1 MCIYTY
7 IFTHI
12 NKGLILPAFLGIQL
26 RLWLESYPQRSS
38 YVQVIQ
44 VFSTDWPR
52 ENMLGLSIF
61 PWDWLIFG
69 HEMVATATQHGDI
82 NQSFRLG
89 GSSPLVIACPACITV
104 FLREY
109 TSMFDCF
116 FMIQEMGILSNPIL
130 SEGTTSNCQLVRCS
144 PRIHIYVYIYI
155 YINIYATISKG

>member
-12 NKGLILPAFLGIQL
+12 NKGLISRHFSAFNCDCDLKLSPALQL
-26 RLWLESYPQRSS
+26 CPSYPSFQHRLAKGK
-38 YVQVIQ
+38 YVGFIH
-44 VFSTDWPR
+44 
-52 ENMLGLSIF
+52 F

-89 GSSPLVIACPACITV
+89 GSSLLVIACPACITV

-155 YINIYATISKG
+155 NIYATISKG